1 MKFAEILV
9 TGKVKGVWYRDLVK
23 KNAIALFLSG
33 WVKNNPDGTVSAAV
47 QGEEEII
54 NQLIDKLKIGPPLSK
69 VEDLLEGSLSDENRN
84 TQQEKRGCKVLVI
97 VPYCNVTAKSAD
109 IYLPVNP

>member
-9 TGKVKGVWYRDLVK
+9 TGRVQGVWYRDFVK

-33 WVKNNPDGTVSAAV
+33 WVKNNSDGTVSAAV

-69 VEDLLEGSLSDENRN
+69 VEDVKVNWLLIENKFNSFKIR
-84 TQQEKRGCKVLVI
+84 R
-97 VPYCNVTAKSAD
+97 
-109 IYLPVNP
+109 

>member
-9 TGKVKGVWYRDLVK
+9 TGRVQGVWYRDFVK

-54 NQLIDKLKIGPPLSK
+54 HQLIDKLRIGSPLSK
-69 VEDLLEGSLSDENRN
+69 VENVKVNWLLFENKFNSFKIR
-84 TQQEKRGCKVLVI
+84 R
-97 VPYCNVTAKSAD
+97 
-109 IYLPVNP
+109 